1 MKGIA
6 GNSAVSVTFD
16 RNRLFIVAAIVGTF
30 PAIAL
35 FTLGHTQGLHV
46 HPLLNS
52 LVYGLGIL
60 SAAFLLSWA
69 AEALQHDI
77 SHGFALALVAII
89 TILPEYAVDF
99 SLVWKAGTDP
109 VYANLAVANMTGANR
124 LLIGLAWPLIVGIV
138 WIKAL
143 RRTRASMVADTG
155 HSGNILLNIIERI
168 PGVGRLENRHGRVQ
182 LHRTQVIELTF
193 LAAATL
199 YVFTIPLKGRIDLFD
214 AFILIGLFVAYMW
227 FSSRAAVVVP
237 NLVGPAVVIGN
248 LEPSRRRLVVL
259 ASFAF
264 SATVIFMSA
273 EPFAEGLIETGQQI
287 GISEFL
293 LIQWVAPLASEA
305 PEIVVACIFALR
317 GDSASALGLLVSAKV
332 NQWSLL
338 IGSLPVVYS
347 VSVGSPSAL
356 PLNAVQAQEVLL
368 TAAQSLFAVIVMAS
382 LYLGAR
388 GAVAL
393 LVLFSAQLGLAMLDE
408 LAPGLSLPIQEERL
422 LVFSGTYIVL
432 AALIMAIN
440 RERRQAF
447 IALPRRAYSE
457 ASKVTRQEGG
467 GTQEP
472 LGRRDRRFRSADAHH
487 VAGVGTGYGT
497 ENSGIHMRGAAAA
510 NTRRL
515 NNRVRPRG
523 WSE

>member
-6 GNSAVSVTFD
+6 GNSAVSITFD

-69 AEALQHDI
+69 AEAFQHDI
-77 SHGFALALVAII
+77 SHGLALALVAII
-89 TILPEYAVDF
+89 TVLPEYAVDF

-109 VYANLAVANMTGANR
+109 EYAGYAVANMTGANR

-138 WIKAL
+138 WFKGL
-143 RRTRASMVADTG
+143 RRIQRQS
-155 HSGNILLNIIERI
+155 SGNTLRPPGIVARLASHI
-168 PGVGRLENRHGRVQ
+168 PGVGPLEDSHGRVQ
-182 LHRTQVIELTF
+182 LNKSQTIELSF
-193 LAAATL
+193 LTAATI
-199 YVFTIPLKGRIDLFD
+199 YAFTIPLKGQIDLLD
-214 AFILIGLFVAYMW
+214 AVVLIGLFGMYMW
-227 FSSRAAVVVP
+227 LSSRAAVVVP
-237 NLVGPAVVIGN
+237 YLVGPAAVIGN
-248 LEPSRRRLVVL
+248 LEASRRRLVVL

-264 SATVIFMSA
+264 SATVIFLSA
-273 EPFAEGLIETGQQI
+273 EPFAEGMIETGKSI
-287 GISEFL
+287 GIDEFL

-305 PEIVVACIFALR
+305 PEIVVACIFAIR
-317 GDSASALGLLVSAKV
+317 GDASSALGLLVSAKV

-338 IGSLPVVYS
+338 VGSLPIVYS
-347 VSVGSPSAL
+347 ASVGTPAAL
-356 PLNAVQAQEVLL
+356 PLDARQAQEVLL
-368 TAAQSLFAVIVMAS
+368 TAAQSLFAVVLLVS
-382 LYLGAR
+382 LHLGPR
-388 GAVAL
+388 GALAL
-393 LVLFSAQLGLAMLDE
+393 FVLFTTQLVLPFAAVRLIFSFVYFVVVILIVA
-408 LAPGLSLPIQEERL
+408 
-422 LVFSGTYIVL
+422 FSGQQRR
-432 AALIMAIN
+432 AL
-440 RERRQAF
+440 
-447 IALPRRAYSE
+447 IALPRRAYRE
-457 ASKVTRQEGG
+457 AYKVTHHEGG

-487 VAGVGTGYGT
+487 VASVGAGYGT
-497 ENSGIHMRGAAAA
+497 ENGGIHMRGTAAA

-515 NNRVRPRG
+515 NNRMRLRG